1 MISNKLRNILVA
13 LTLVFAL
20 LGGAA
25 TAVMAEKGAVPYKKK
40 CGDRAADSQSIDE
53 ERTTGDCSGTTP
65 TPEPVSILLFTAGLA
80 GIGFAAR
87 RRFGQSEETI

>member
-1 MISNKLRNILVA
+1 MISNKLRNIFVA

-25 TAVMAEKGAVPYKKK
+25 TAVMAEKGAVTYKKK
-40 CGDRAADSQSIDE
+40 CDRAADSQSIDE

-87 RRFGQSEETI
+87 RRFGQSEETN